1 MHRNEL
7 NDYLQNS
14 KTNGEDNF
22 EQVLEKIGITRP
34 EMLGLGY
41 IDEV

>member
-22 EQVLEKIGITRP
+22 EFEILELC
-34 EMLGLGY
+34 EA
-41 IDEV
+41 VN